1 MASQATWKGWL
12 TTEALNRAEQR
23 FYKLTGGD
31 MVTPVFELAMN
42 NPRSYGGSLLHLIR
56 DDRAA
61 CGAHTPPLDDSEVGN
76 AIAFILNERDG
87 IPKCKRCLKKEV
99 TNG

>member
-1 MASQATWKGWL
+1 MKDTATWKGWL
-12 TTEALNRAEQR
+12 TMEALVRSEQR
-23 FYKLTGGD
+23 FDQLSGGD

-61 CGAHTPPLDDSEVGN
+61 CGAHTPPLADSEIGN
-76 AIAFILNERDG
+76 TLAFRFEEYDD

-99 TNG
+99 TR